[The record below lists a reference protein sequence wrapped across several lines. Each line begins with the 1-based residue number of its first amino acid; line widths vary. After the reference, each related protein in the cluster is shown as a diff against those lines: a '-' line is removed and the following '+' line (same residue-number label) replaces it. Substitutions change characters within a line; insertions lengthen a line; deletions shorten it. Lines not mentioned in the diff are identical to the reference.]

1 MMPVLASSGD
11 CGGFVVGSET
21 LRKSFLGLGSESEK
35 RVVVVLMLEEELL
48 GSWKDENDDGE
59 SRFFMELEVEAR
71 Q

>member
-1 MMPVLASSGD
+1 M
-11 CGGFVVGSET
+11 
-21 LRKSFLGLGSESEK
+21 GLGSESEK

-59 SRFFMELEVEAR
+59 RRFFMELEVEAR